1 MVNVGGADALSR
13 FVGSDRPDAAEL
25 GLCVH
30 CGFCLNA
37 CPTYLELGVETES
50 PRGRLY
56 LMRALDEG
64 RIDLTPRVQRHF
76 DQCLQCRACE
86 TACPSGVPYGRLME
100 ATRASLFEKRRRSR
114 LERVLWDVVMRRIF
128 PHPNRLRWLGFGLRA
143 YQEFGVQWL
152 VRRSRVLRLIAP
164 RLATLEA
171 MTPDA
176 TQPFFE
182 PADVERY
189 APRGEPRAR
198 VAMLTGCVMPLIYG
212 ATHHA
217 TVRVLARNGVEV
229 VAPATQVCCGA
240 LHAHSGDLETA
251 RALARRDIDRFLAVE
266 PDAIVVNS
274 AGCGSHMREYDHLLR
289 DDAAYAE
296 KAKRFS
302 ALVRDIS
309 EYLDEIGIDAPEG
322 VIDRSVTYQ
331 DSCHLVHAQ
340 KVTAAPRALLRQI
353 PGLELREMEHPDRC
367 CGSAGVY
374 SVVQAE
380 LSREILT
387 GKMEEIAATGAEQ
400 VCTAN
405 PGCMVQLDAGL
416 RLAGRDGRTVHVVE
430 LLDESYRIAE
440 GEAYANRSA
449 ESAAPGD

>member
-1 MVNVGGADALSR
+1 MVSVGGPDALSR

-152 VRRSRVLRLIAP
+152 LRRSRVLRLIAP
-164 RLATLEA
+164 RLETIEA

-189 APRGEPRAR
+189 APRGERRAR

-240 LHAHSGDLETA
+240 LHAHSGDLKTA
-251 RALARRDIDRFLAVE
+251 RDLARRDIDRFLAVE

-309 EYLDEIGIDAPEG
+309 EYLDEIGIEAPRG
-322 VIDRSVTYQ
+322 AINRSVTYQ
-331 DSCHLVHAQ
+331 DSCHLVHGQ

-374 SVVQAE
+374 SVVQAG

-416 RLAGRDGRTVHVVE
+416 RLAGRDERAVHVVE

-440 GEAYANRSA
+440 GEAYANRTA
-449 ESAAPGD
+449 GRAAPGD